1 VLNSMVFS
9 YFKESIKACD
19 SDNLMIK
26 YSFSCLTFLSSLL
39 KFLEIL
45 LSLRKF
51 SRSSLLEFSSNNIE
65 EFMIKEVSK
74 NMVHTQE
81 INPNMSIPA
90 LIPIE
95 K

>member
-1 VLNSMVFS
+1 MVFS
-9 YFKESIKACD
+9 DFKESIKACD

-26 YSFSCLTFLSSLL
+26 DYFSCLTFLSSLFE
-39 KFLEIL
+39 FLEIL

-51 SRSSLLEFSSNNIE
+51 LKSSSSEFSSNNIE
-65 EFMIKEVSK
+65 EFMIKEVK
-74 NMVHTQE
+74 NMDHTQE
-81 INPNMSIPA
+81 FNLHRVYQA